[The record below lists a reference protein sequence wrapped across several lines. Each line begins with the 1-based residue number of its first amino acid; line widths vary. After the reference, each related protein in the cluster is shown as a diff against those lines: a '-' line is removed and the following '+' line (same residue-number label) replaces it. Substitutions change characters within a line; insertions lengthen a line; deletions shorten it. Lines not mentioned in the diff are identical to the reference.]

1 MWRINVGRDSR
12 NLSRHI
18 KLSGA
23 NGERGKPLFP
33 SLADHERNHKRLTP
47 SLLRVITPPTHIHTN
62 MGVFMCYFYLRH
74 DWKKKSIWE
83 FRRWRIGCMLVS
95 LQEVD
100 RYGRE
105 LSITMGTIQIDLQ
118 GVQSTN
124 QFTVFQRLHSSIM
137 KTQKKSIQALST
149 SWE

>member
-1 MWRINVGRDSR
+1 
-12 NLSRHI
+12 
-18 KLSGA
+18 
-23 NGERGKPLFP
+23 
-33 SLADHERNHKRLTP
+33 
-47 SLLRVITPPTHIHTN
+47 
-62 MGVFMCYFYLRH
+62 
-74 DWKKKSIWE
+74 
-83 FRRWRIGCMLVS
+83 MLVS